1 MHEHGIGR
9 ELWAVIEEHIKQNNL
24 KKITKISIVI
34 GKASGIEKELLVHTM
49 KDHIIP
55 ETIAKGCELE
65 FVVEDLTA
73 LCNACHEKIEIHKME
88 AACCPKCGSG
98 DISIIAGNDVFVKS
112 IEGE

>member
-9 ELWAVIEEHIKQNNL
+9 ELWKVIEDQAKQNNL
-24 KKITKISIVI
+24 IKITKISIVV

-55 ETIAKGCELE
+55 GTFANSAELE
-65 FVVEDLTA
+65 FINEDLTA
-73 LCNACHEKIEIHKME
+73 QCNACKKNIDVSKME
-88 AACCPKCGSG
+88 TMFCPECGSS
-98 DISIIAGNDVFVKS
+98 DIIILSGNDCFVKS

>member
-9 ELWAVIEEHIKQNNL
+9 ELWQVIEEKAKQNNL
-24 KKITKISIVI
+24 TKITKIIIVI

-55 ETIAKGCELE
+55 NTFASSAELE
-65 FVVEDLTA
+65 FIDEELVA
-73 LCNACHEKIEIHKME
+73 QCNICREIIDTSKME
-88 AACCPKCGSG
+88 TMFCPKCGSS
-98 DISIIAGNDVFVKS
+98 DIIILSGNDCFVKS

>member
-9 ELWAVIEEHIKQNNL
+9 ELWKVIEDKAKENNL
-24 KKITKISIVI
+24 AKITKISIVI

-55 ETIAKGCELE
+55 GTCASSAELE
-65 FVVEDLTA
+65 FIEENLTA
-73 LCNACHEKIEIHKME
+73 QCNTCKENIDVSKMDTMF
-88 AACCPKCGSG
+88 CPKCGSS
-98 DISIIAGNDVFVKS
+98 DIIILSGNDCFVKS